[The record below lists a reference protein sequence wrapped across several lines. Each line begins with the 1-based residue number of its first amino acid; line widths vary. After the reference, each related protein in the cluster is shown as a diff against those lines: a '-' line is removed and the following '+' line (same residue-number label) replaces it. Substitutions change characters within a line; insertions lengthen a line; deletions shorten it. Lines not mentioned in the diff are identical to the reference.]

1 MVADCLCPN
10 ILGWIICRLN
20 RASLGKL
27 FTKDCTGA
35 CVTFLKNGS
44 FEESFSTLCHSFA
57 SPVLPFSSY
66 TRISL
71 NKRASPEMGTGR
83 SELRWSWPKT
93 SYRALQ
99 KARGAEPSPES
110 PRPAL
115 AGSRLGAISPAGAA
129 PGTVPQRRPS
139 CLVIAAS
146 LAGGAGS
153 PSAALHASVS
163 AGVRG
168 ARESP
173 REPTQQREGGSEESP
188 GSRFNPRAQRHPPPL
203 GGGATGTSSA
213 ASAVG
218 AQLVG
223 RASRHRRRVRSEALQ
238 SRAPAAPA
246 PD

>member
-1 MVADCLCPN
+1 MH
-10 ILGWIICRLN
+10 
-20 RASLGKL
+20 
-27 FTKDCTGA
+27 TG
-35 CVTFLKNGS
+35 LR
-44 FEESFSTLCHSFA
+44 E
-57 SPVLPFSSY
+57 
-66 TRISL
+66 
-71 NKRASPEMGTGR
+71 R
-83 SELRWSWPKT
+83 SEGRDCCPGLLVAFQVLVPGWGRCWV
-93 SYRALQ
+93 
-99 KARGAEPSPES
+99 GAMVC
-110 PRPAL
+110 A
-115 AGSRLGAISPAGAA
+115 PAGAA
-129 PGTVPQRRPS
+129 PGTVPQHRPS

-146 LAGGAGS
+146 LAGGARS

-163 AGVRG
+163 AGVSG

-238 SRAPAAPA
+238 SRGPAAPA

>member
-1 MVADCLCPN
+1 
-10 ILGWIICRLN
+10 
-20 RASLGKL
+20 
-27 FTKDCTGA
+27 
-35 CVTFLKNGS
+35 
-44 FEESFSTLCHSFA
+44 
-57 SPVLPFSSY
+57 
-66 TRISL
+66 
-71 NKRASPEMGTGR
+71 MGTGR
-83 SELRWSWPKT
+83 SEPRWSWPKT
-93 SYRALQ
+93 PNRALQ
-99 KARGAEPSPES
+99 KARGAELPQNRRGRRSQ
-110 PRPAL
+110 
-115 AGSRLGAISPAGAA
+115 A
-129 PGTVPQRRPS
+129 PGWAPDFRGRCSTGDGPEHRPS

-146 LAGGAGS
+146 LAGGARS

-188 GSRFNPRAQRHPPPL
+188 GSRSNPRAQRHPPPL
-203 GGGATGTSSA
+203 GGGATGTSST

>member
-1 MVADCLCPN
+1 M
-10 ILGWIICRLN
+10 
-20 RASLGKL
+20 
-27 FTKDCTGA
+27 
-35 CVTFLKNGS
+35 
-44 FEESFSTLCHSFA
+44 
-57 SPVLPFSSY
+57 
-66 TRISL
+66 
-71 NKRASPEMGTGR
+71 
-83 SELRWSWPKT
+83 EL
-93 SYRALQ
+93 
-99 KARGAEPSPES
+99 AENPIPSPS
-110 PRPAL
+110 KGTWGRTSLRIAA
-115 AGSRLGAISPAGAA
+115 AGARRLQAGRLISPAGAA
-129 PGTVPQRRPS
+129 PGTVPQHRPS

-146 LAGGAGS
+146 LAGGARS

-163 AGVRG
+163 AGVSG

-238 SRAPAAPA
+238 SRVHALQ
-246 PD
+246 